1 MALLEGEAPRNGKV
15 RSELSMADR
24 RATMLAAVAL
34 CLTLGAII
42 GLPGPDAWFMGMAP
56 AIGIL
61 SCGAALLGVF
71 MERFRGGWARLF
83 LSLGAVALGAAGI
96 GWMHSASAARVVIAY
111 FAPAALLF
119 AAAGAL
125 QAARARKTVT

>member
-1 MALLEGEAPRNGKV
+1 MALLEGDVPPNGKV
-15 RSELSMADR
+15 RADLSVADR
-24 RATMLAAVAL
+24 RATMLAGL
-34 CLTLGAII
+34 GFCLTLGAIV

-56 AIGIL
+56 AIAIV

-96 GWMHSASAARVVIAY
+96 AWMHSASAARVVIAY
-111 FAPAALLF
+111 FAPAALFF

-125 QAARARKTVT
+125 HTPRLRDRAT

>member
-1 MALLEGEAPRNGKV
+1 MGLIEGEVPRSGKV
-15 RSELSMADR
+15 RSDLSAADR
-24 RATMLAAVAL
+24 RATLLAGIAL
-34 CLTLGAII
+34 CLTLGAIV
-42 GLPGPDAWFMGMAP
+42 GLPGPDVWFMGLAP
-56 AIGIL
+56 AVGIV

-71 MERFRGGWARLF
+71 MERFRGGWARLL

-96 GWMHSASAARVVIAY
+96 AWLHSASAFRVVIAY

-125 QAARARKTVT
+125 HAPRVRQRAT